1 MELRVLKYFLA
12 VAKEENI
19 SAAAERLFITQ
30 PTLSRQLKDL
40 EKSLGKTL
48 FIRGSRRISLT
59 EEGMI
64 LRKRAEEI
72 LELVQK
78 TEDEIALSDEHVS
91 GEVCIGAGETDAM
104 CLISRVMKNVQ
115 EQYPD
120 IHFRIVSGNALDL
133 MDRFENGL
141 LDFCFLFTRLDD
153 EKYDSLQLPIHDT
166 WGVLMSQQSELASRE
181 YITPEDLWDKPLILS
196 QQYAKHTP
204 TAEWLQ
210 KDVSAL
216 NVVATYNLVYNASR
230 MAAEGLGYVLCF
242 DKLINVTGNSNL
254 CFVPLKP
261 AVESHM
267 IIAWKKY
274 QVFTKAAKKFM
285 EALQAELGNDGE

>member
-78 TEDEIALSDEHVS
+78 TEDEIARSDEHVS

-166 WGVLMSQQSELASRE
+166 WGVLMSKQCELANRE

-196 QQYAKHTP
+196 QQYAKHTS
-204 TAEWLQ
+204 TAKWLQ

-242 DKLINVTGNSNL
+242 DKLINVTGDSNL